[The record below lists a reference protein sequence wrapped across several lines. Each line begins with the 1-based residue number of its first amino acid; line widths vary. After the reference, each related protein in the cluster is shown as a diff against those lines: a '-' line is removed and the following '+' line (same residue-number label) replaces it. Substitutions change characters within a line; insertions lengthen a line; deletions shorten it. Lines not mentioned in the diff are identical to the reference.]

1 MKKKSLFTPKG
12 NYFAPRDNGRK
23 FQDEVP
29 TKEGNLTFPSRE
41 GGYGVSRRRMSFIGA
56 STLSFTLI
64 LLSLF
69 TLNYSS
75 IFNLSSPTV
84 HAADASADTDTVDST
99 SSAQLSIAVPT
110 SIALSITSTRGDST
124 CDDASTN
131 TLCLKWSDD
140 GKKATGSQAI
150 LVQTNNPTGYT
161 VTVDNGDG
169 MLHPLGS
176 SNASTNTTTIPFAYS
191 AQEADKGKV
200 KTTTMNSTAN
210 QITYDWTAT
219 PNKPNYLTKMDSYSQ
234 KVVYYATAN
243 DAGAN
248 IVYPS
253 TRRIYNFAYTG
264 AVQTFT
270 APYDGKYK
278 VEAWGASGG
287 FNDNTLVEDTGLPHG
302 GYGGYSVGSLALSK
316 GSQLYVTVGNHG
328 AKYFDGDSDD
338 TRFNGGGVGGANGAA
353 GGGATSI
360 QSSLA
365 SDGQLKNY
373 ESSKDKV
380 LIVAGGGG
388 GNDWTINQS
397 GNTSFGDAG
406 GYIGNYGTNGTISGD
421 VRSVFSGAKTACPGG
436 QDETANCNTWRL
448 IVGDVDWSGVLT
460 KPGFGYGG
468 GSPAVY
474 DDSGE
479 MTSEAGGA
487 GGGGWYGGYPELWG
501 IGGGGSGYIGNP
513 LLTDK
518 HMYGYNVATSS
529 EESTKTIAGACVSE
543 TPTADCAKIGD
554 GYARITYLGQ

>member
-12 NYFAPRDNGRK
+12 SCFVSRDNGRK

-140 GKKATGSQAI
+140 GKKATGSQTI

-176 SNASTNTTTIPFAYS
+176 SNASTNTTTIPFTYS

-278 VEAWGASGG
+278 VEAWGASSGIEMRDG
-287 FNDNTLVEDTGLPHG
+287 ALAGEVYMGNG
-302 GYGGYSVGSLALSK
+302 GYATGMVQLNRDDKLYLAVGAQGENGDGSDTPKTYHPAGGWNGGGNGLYDYSVGISE
-316 GSQLYVTVGNHG
+316 
-328 AKYFDGDSDD
+328 DD
-338 TRFNGGGVGGANGAA
+338 NGKHESTAG

-360 QSSLA
+360 AFNLID
-365 SDGQLKNY
+365 DGQLRNY
-373 ESSKDKV
+373 ENSRNDV
-380 LIVAGGGG
+380 LVVAGGGG
-388 GNDWTINQS
+388 SVVEYNGGIAYGSS
-397 GNTSFGDAG
+397 GG
-406 GYIGNYGTNGTISGD
+406 GYRD
-421 VRSVFSGAKTACPGG
+421 RKSV
-436 QDETANCNTWRL
+436 
-448 IVGDVDWSGVLT
+448 V
-460 KPGFGYGG
+460 
-468 GSPAVY
+468 
-474 DDSGE
+474 
-479 MTSEAGGA
+479 
-487 GGGGWYGGYPELWG
+487 
-501 IGGGGSGYIGNP
+501 
-513 LLTDK
+513 
-518 HMYGYNVATSS
+518 
-529 EESTKTIAGACVSE
+529 
-543 TPTADCAKIGD
+543 
-554 GYARITYLGQ
+554 

>member
-1 MKKKSLFTPKG
+1 MKKKALLNSKR

-41 GGYGVSRRRMSFIGA
+41 GGYGVSRKRMSFIGA
-56 STLSFTLI
+56 SILSFTLI

-110 SIALSITSTRGDST
+110 SIALSITSTSGDST

-176 SNASTNTTTIPFAYS
+176 SNASTNTTTIPFTYS

-278 VEAWGASGG
+278 VEAWGASSGIEMRDG
-287 FNDNTLVEDTGLPHG
+287 ALAGEVYMGNG
-302 GYGGYSVGSLALSK
+302 GYATGMVQLNRDDKLYLAVGAQGENGDGSDTPKTYHPAGGWNGGGNGLYDYSVGISE
-316 GSQLYVTVGNHG
+316 
-328 AKYFDGDSDD
+328 DD
-338 TRFNGGGVGGANGAA
+338 NGKHESTAG

-360 QSSLA
+360 AFNLID
-365 SDGQLKNY
+365 DGQLRNY
-373 ESSKDKV
+373 ENSRNDV
-380 LIVAGGGG
+380 LVVAGGGG
-388 GNDWTINQS
+388 SVVEYNGGIAYGSSGGGYRGGNGISTNTSGLKAPAGTQS
-397 GNTSFGDAG
+397 GGYAFGVGESATFNIAG
-406 GYIGNYGTNGTISGD
+406 NEY
-421 VRSVFSGAKTACPGG
+421 
-436 QDETANCNTWRL
+436 
-448 IVGDVDWSGVLT
+448 
-460 KPGFGYGG
+460 
-468 GSPAVY
+468 
-474 DDSGE
+474 
-479 MTSEAGGA
+479 GA
-487 GGGGWYGGYPELWG
+487 GGGGWYGGYAGTGTTKGTYLG
-501 IGGGGSGYIGNP
+501 GGGGSGYIGNDK
-513 LLTDK
+513 LSDK
-518 HMYGYNVATSS
+518 HMAIWKVTGVDEADIR
-529 EESTKTIAGACVSE
+529 TITTDCRSE
-543 TPTADCAKIGD
+543 TPTVDCAKIGS
-554 GYARITYLGQ
+554 GYVRITYLGK